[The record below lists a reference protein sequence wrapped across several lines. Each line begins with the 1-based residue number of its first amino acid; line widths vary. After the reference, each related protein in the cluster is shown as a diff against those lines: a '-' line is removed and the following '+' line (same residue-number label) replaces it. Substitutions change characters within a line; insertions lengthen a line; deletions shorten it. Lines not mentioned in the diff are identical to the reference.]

1 MNTKKEDI
9 LDYVELPTDAKALGV
24 PDQPFHATD
33 ADEKREGE
41 RGGPGGER
49 AALERYPGRGG
60 TDHVSGEELFA
71 RMLAHLFPGVKAA
84 LMAVVDV
91 IYANLNRV
99 EVFNYFNGEAD
110 EI

>member
-1 MNTKKEDI
+1 MQLMQMKSGKVNGADRAVSGLPSSDTLGEE
-9 LDYVELPTDAKALGV
+9 ELITS
-24 PDQPFHATD
+24 
-33 ADEKREGE
+33 
-41 RGGPGGER
+41 
-49 AALERYPGRGG
+49 
-60 TDHVSGEELFA
+60 SGEELFA
-71 RMLAHLFPGVKAA
+71 RMLAHLFPGVKAG